1 MTIQLSTKTI
11 FRSLLFVAI
20 VVAVLSV
27 AMLVEARD
35 LPANAAAASD
45 TVTTTTDTTPVV
57 ADAGPTFLPMEDI
70 ADGLASWYGQPF
82 HGRRTASGRRFD
94 MNEFTAAHRTLPFG
108 SLVRVVNPTTGK
120 TIVVEIT
127 DRGPFIRRRVLDL
140 SKAAARELGISV
152 SPVEIEALTPAAIR
166 EFYLENDSTVLALD
180 SEMSVR
186 IVDREDLVGDT
197 TSSTFTEAFQQRD
210 SLDVIVIVPTEKS
223 LRYRRMSMND
233 QFAVR

>member
-1 MTIQLSTKTI
+1 MTIQLSTKMI

-35 LPANAAAASD
+35 LPANAAPASD
-45 TVTTTTDTTPVV
+45 TVATAHDSAVPA
-57 ADAGPTFLPMEDI
+57 ADGDPAFLEYEDI

-94 MNEFTAAHRTLPFG
+94 MNEYTAAHRTLPFG

-140 SKAAARELGISV
+140 SKAAALELGVSV
-152 SPVEIEALTPAAIR
+152 SPVEIEALTPMVIR
-166 EFYLENDSTVLALD
+166 EFYAGNDSTVLALD
-180 SEMSVR
+180 ADMSVR
-186 IVDREDLVGDT
+186 IVDREDLIGDT
-197 TSSTFTEAFQQRD
+197 TSTTFTEAIRDRD

-223 LRYRRMSMND
+223 LQYRRMTMTD

>member
-20 VVAVLSV
+20 VVAVLGV

-35 LPANAAAASD
+35 LPANAAPASD
-45 TVTTTTDTTPVV
+45 TVTTVSDTTP
-57 ADAGPTFLPMEDI
+57 AITDSEPTFLEFEDV

-140 SKAAARELGISV
+140 SRAAARELGVSV
-152 SPVEIEALTPAAIR
+152 SPVQIEALTPASIR
-166 EFYLENDSTVLALD
+166 EFYMENDSTVLALD
-180 SEMSVR
+180 SDMSVR
-186 IVDREDLVGDT
+186 IVDRDDLVGDT
-197 TSSTFTEAFQQRD
+197 TSSSFTEAFQQRD

-223 LRYRRMSMND
+223 LRYRRMSMAD

>member
-35 LPANAAAASD
+35 LPANAAPASD

-186 IVDREDLVGDT
+186 IVDRDDLVGDT